1 MGVGLR
7 NSLTTSERIAV
18 ELKTKGETSVCR
30 QFPPE
35 VVAAWLTAEV
45 VRAEGAPHRQPVTRA
60 RSLRSLL
67 LSRPLA

>member
-1 MGVGLR
+1 MGVSLR
-7 NSLTTSERIAV
+7 GPLTTSERIAV

-35 VVAAWLTAEV
+35 VVNAWLAAEV
-45 VRAEGAPHRQPVTRA
+45 VRAEGTPHRQPVTRG
-60 RSLRSLL
+60 RGLRSLL